1 MAVYTSD
8 VPITKADI
16 TGPGEGAWWCLGC
29 GDFGVNSAFQDVVM
43 SLVNEHSVPLENI
56 FALSGIGCSSKE
68 PEMLKVN
75 AYQGQHGRSLPVAIG
90 VAIANPGL
98 KVIDFGGDGDTY
110 AIGMEHFMHS
120 IIRNV
125 NVTLIIMNNQVYGL
139 TKGQAAPTAHTGL
152 RTPSTPNGKQ
162 GRSVNPLRL
171 AIAAGAAFV
180 GRGVSW
186 QRRDLGDLINKAI
199 NTNGFSLVDVFSPCV
214 TYHREPGARGSG
226 PIYDWYRKNYVV
238 DIKDAWQSMRDQVFT
253 DDERAS
259 LPSDYDPRSPEAA
272 LHGLHLISEASKIG
286 REVTG
291 LLLID
296 ETQPTMAQNVGVSAE
311 AAPALLDI
319 GVDRNLDA
327 YKTLLAE
334 MR

>member
-1 MAVYTSD
+1 MATFTRD
-8 VPITKADI
+8 IPITRKDI
-16 TGPGEGAWWCLGC
+16 TGDGAWWCAGC
-29 GDFGVNSAFQDVVM
+29 GDHGVNSSVQQVIM
-43 SLVNEHSVPLENI
+43 SLVNEHDVPLEDV
-56 FALSGIGCSSKE
+56 FVLSGIGCSSKE

-125 NVTLIIMNNQVYGL
+125 NLTLIIMNNQVYGL

-152 RTPSTPNGKQ
+152 RTPSTPNGKA

-186 QRRDLGDLINKAI
+186 QRNELSELIHQAI
-199 NTNGFSLVDVFSPCV
+199 NTKGFSLVDVFSPCV
-214 TYHREPGARGSG
+214 TYHREPGFRGPA
-226 PIYDWYRKNYVV
+226 PIVDWYKQNYIT
-238 DIKDAWQSMRDQVFT
+238 DIKEAWEELREQVFT
-253 DDERAS
+253 EEERQS
-259 LPSDYDPRSPEAA
+259 LPVQYDPASPDAA
-272 LHGLHLISEASKIG
+272 LHALHLISEAAKIG

-291 LLLID
+291 LLLQD
-296 ETQPTMAQNVGVSAE
+296 ESQPTMADNVGVGSSM
-311 AAPALLDI
+311 APALLDI
-319 GVDRNLDA
+319 ALQPNLPQ
-327 YKTLLAE
+327 YRELLAE
-334 MR
+334 LR

>member
-1 MAVYTSD
+1 
-8 VPITKADI
+8 
-16 TGPGEGAWWCLGC
+16 
-29 GDFGVNSAFQDVVM
+29 M
-43 SLVNEHSVPLENI
+43 SLVNDANIPLENI

-75 AYQGQHGRSLPVAIG
+75 SYQGQHGRSLPVAIG

-98 KVIDFGGDGDTY
+98 KVMDFGGDGDTY

-125 NVTLIIMNNQVYGL
+125 NVTLVIMNNQVYGL
-139 TKGQAAPTAHTGL
+139 TKGQASPTAHAGL
-152 RTPSTPNGKQ
+152 RTPSTPAGKK

-171 AIAAGAAFV
+171 AIAGGASFV

-186 QRRDLGDLINKAI
+186 QRNELAQLITTAV
-199 NTNGFSLVDVFSPCV
+199 NTDGFSLVDVFSPCV
-214 TYHREPGARGSG
+214 TYHREPNARGSG
-226 PIYDWYRKNYVV
+226 PIFEWYRQNYVM
-238 DIKDAWQSMRDQVFT
+238 DIKDAWQNMRDQIFSEE
-253 DDERAS
+253 EREQ
-259 LPSDYDPRSPEAA
+259 LPAEYDPTSPDAA
-272 LHGLHLISEASKIG
+272 LNGLRLISEAAKLG

-291 LLLID
+291 LLLHD
-296 ETQPTMAQNVGVSAE
+296 TTQPAMAANVGVSAE
-311 AAPALLDI
+311 KAPVHLDI
-319 GVDRNLDA
+319 GVNNNLDI

>member
-1 MAVYTSD
+1 MATYTSD
-8 VPITKADI
+8 VPITRNDI
-16 TGPGEGAWWCLGC
+16 TGDGAWWCLGC
-29 GDFGVNSAFQDVVM
+29 GDFGVNSAVQQVIM
-43 SLVNEHSVPLENI
+43 TLVNDAGVPLENI

-98 KVIDFGGDGDTY
+98 KVLDFGGDGDTY

-139 TKGQAAPTAHTGL
+139 TKGQASPTAHTGL
-152 RTPSTPNGKQ
+152 RTPSTPAGKK
-162 GRSVNPLRL
+162 GRSVNPLRM
-171 AIAAGAAFV
+171 AIAGGAAFV

-186 QRRDLGDLINKAI
+186 QRNELADLMIRAI
-199 NTNGFSLVDVFSPCV
+199 NTDGFSLVDVFSPCV
-214 TYHREPGARGSG
+214 TYHREPNARGSG
-226 PIYDWYRKNYVV
+226 QIFEWYRQNYVM
-238 DIKDAWQSMRDQVFT
+238 DIKDAWQNMRDQVFT
-253 DDERAS
+253 PEEAAQ
-259 LPSDYDPRSPEAA
+259 LPTEYDPTSSDAA
-272 LHGLHLISEASKIG
+272 LNGLRLISEASKIG

-291 LLLID
+291 LLLVD
-296 ETQPTMAQNVGVSAE
+296 ESQPTMAQNVGVSAE
-311 AAPALLDI
+311 AAPVHLDI
-319 GVDRNLDA
+319 SIGANLAA
-327 YKTLLAE
+327 YKELLAS

>member
-1 MAVYTSD
+1 MTTVTREI
-8 VPITKADI
+8 PIKRADI
-16 TGPGEGAWWCLGC
+16 TGDGAWWCLGC
-29 GDFGVNSAFQDVVM
+29 GDFGVNSAVQQVIM
-43 SLVNEHSVPLENI
+43 SLVNDAGVPLESI

-68 PEMLKVN
+68 PEMLKLN

-90 VAIANPGL
+90 VAMANPNL

-125 NVTLIIMNNQVYGL
+125 NVTLVIMNNQVYGL
-139 TKGQAAPTAHTGL
+139 TKGQASPTAHKGL
-152 RTPSTPNGKQ
+152 NTISTPEGKK

-186 QRRDLGDLINKAI
+186 ERNELAALLTKAI
-199 NTNGFSLVDVFSPCV
+199 NTRGFSLLDVFSPCV
-214 TYHREPGARGSG
+214 TYHREPGFRGPG
-226 PIYDWYRKNYVV
+226 PIVDWYKGNYVL
-238 DIKDAWQSMRDQVFT
+238 DIKDAWGSMRDQVFT
-253 DDERAS
+253 EDERAT
-259 LPSDYDPRSPEAA
+259 LPVEYDPTSPEAA
-272 LHGLHLISEASKIG
+272 LNGLRLISEAAKLG

-291 LLLID
+291 LLLHD
-296 ETQPTMAQNVGVSAE
+296 ESQPTMADNAGISE
-311 AAPALLDI
+311 AGAPALLDI
-319 GVDRNLDA
+319 SLAPNLNQ
-327 YKTLLAE
+327 YRELLAE

>member
-1 MAVYTSD
+1 MATITRE
-8 VPITKADI
+8 PITRKDI
-16 TGPGEGAWWCLGC
+16 TGDGAWWCVGC
-29 GDFGVNSAFQDVVM
+29 GDHGVNSAVQQVIM
-43 SLVNEHSVPLENI
+43 SLVNDHGTALEDI
-56 FALSGIGCSSKE
+56 FVLSGIGCSSKE

-75 AYQGQHGRSLPVAIG
+75 AYQGQHGRSLAVAIG
-90 VAIANPGL
+90 VANANPEL

-152 RTPSTPNGKQ
+152 RTPSTPSGKK

-186 QRRDLGDLINKAI
+186 QRNELSALIHEAI
-199 NTNGFSLVDVFSPCV
+199 NTKGFSLVDVFSPCV
-214 TYHREPGARGSG
+214 TYHREPGFRGAA
-226 PIYDWYRKNYVV
+226 PIVDWYKQNYIT
-238 DIKDAWQSMRDQVFT
+238 DIKDAWTELREQVFT
-253 DDERAS
+253 EEERAS
-259 LPSDYDPRSPEAA
+259 LPTEYDPNSPDAA
-272 LHGLHLISEASKIG
+272 LHALHLISEAAKIG

-291 LLLID
+291 LLLKD
-296 ETQPTMAQNVGVSAE
+296 ESQPTMAENVGLGGKT
-311 AAPALLDI
+311 APAVLDI
-319 GVDRNLDA
+319 ALDRNLDS
-327 YKTLLAE
+327 YKELLSE
-334 MR
+334 LR

>member
-1 MAVYTSD
+1 MAIYTKD
-8 VPITKADI
+8 KPITRGDI
-16 TGPGEGAWWCLGC
+16 TGDGAWWCLGC
-29 GDFGVNSAFQDVVM
+29 GDFGVNSAVQDVIM
-43 SLVNEHSVPLENI
+43 SLVNEGDLPLENI

-90 VAIANPGL
+90 VAIANPAL

-139 TKGQAAPTAHTGL
+139 TKGQASPTAHTGL
-152 RTPSTPNGKQ
+152 RTPSTPDGKR
-162 GRSVNPLRL
+162 GRNINPLRL

-180 GRGVSW
+180 ARGVSW
-186 QRRDLGDLINKAI
+186 QRKELAEIITQAV

-214 TYHREPGARGSG
+214 TWHREPGARGSG
-226 PIYDWYRKNYVV
+226 PIFEWYRQNYVV
-238 DIKDAWQSMRDQVFT
+238 DINAAWQNMRDQVFT
-253 DDERAS
+253 DDERAT
-259 LPSDYDPRSPEAA
+259 LPTEYDAASPEAA
-272 LHGLHLISEASKIG
+272 LSALRLISEASKLG

-291 LLLID
+291 ILLKD
-296 ETQPTMAQNVGVSAE
+296 DSQPSMAENLGVSPDH
-311 AAPALLDI
+311 APVHLDI
-319 GVDRNLDA
+319 SIENNVEQYRG
-327 YKTLLAE
+327 LLSE
-334 MR
+334 LR